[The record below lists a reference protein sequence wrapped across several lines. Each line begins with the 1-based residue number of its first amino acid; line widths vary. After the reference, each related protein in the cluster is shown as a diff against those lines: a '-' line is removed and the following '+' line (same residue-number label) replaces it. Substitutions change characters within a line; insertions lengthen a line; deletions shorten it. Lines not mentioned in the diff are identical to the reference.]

1 MIIDLF
7 IAKIVVMY
15 ANEQAISIRVLL
27 GARDKSPTQAAQGK
41 GGNFWLVKPREELI
55 HLTAGL
61 SGVMFTELNAFS
73 LHLSFLLSSLCW
85 LYSCSLQTSIVCL
98 VGNMAM
104 NKSPV
109 SHLQIILLKEATS
122 FVYVQYVKSQGQNL
136 IGQAQVNHY
145 PWNQSSVLREDK

>member
-109 SHLQIILLKEATS
+109 SHLQIILLKEDYFLCLRAVCKIPRIES
-122 FVYVQYVKSQGQNL
+122 DWPGLGQSL
-136 IGQAQVNHY
+136 SLEPIICTEGG
-145 PWNQSSVLREDK
+145 